1 MPSCSRDRSRLL
13 KTLSSF
19 VLSRSNHSRTLTA
32 YASRFVLLAASLEN
46 VLSRRA
52 EALSMTSDSLLQSLH
67 FHLAWWGLRQ
77 FTSDEAYFQW
87 QREALSPTEIAALH
101 RQVEQKRG
109 GSSADEVAFYD
120 ATAHSNIL
128 PVLYSQQY
136 DYYLAI
142 GTRVANRIDEAR
154 SILDVG
160 CGVGILT
167 TFYARQYPDK
177 IFVGIDR
184 SPDSIVRAQEQSK
197 ALGLTNVRFEC
208 LDLDH
213 TAPTRSYDLILATHA
228 LVQAEQ
234 DPGIPSRSWST
245 FDRAGE
251 GHQQADFERRTGIS
265 VRLDRLSAS
274 LVQRG
279 RMIVF
284 EKTRQLARRVP
295 LQRALAARDLG
306 LIDQPELIRYRLIE
320 EIADDGPFYVLG
332 RGASRQI
339 VWDESPESDEGRPFD
354 RSQLKVGSIDSD
366 APLYENHWPSAQRVW
381 EQLYNK
387 RLLKETTRQEPDD
400 RQLHVELGQ
409 SEEMVYLYCAN
420 TLDQRQLVIV
430 ESARALILE
439 SYYQEIVSGAS

>member
-1 MPSCSRDRSRLL
+1 
-13 KTLSSF
+13 
-19 VLSRSNHSRTLTA
+19 
-32 YASRFVLLAASLEN
+32 
-46 VLSRRA
+46 
-52 EALSMTSDSLLQSLH
+52 MTSDSLLQSLYS
-67 FHLAWWGLRQ
+67 HLAGWGLRQ

-87 QREALSPTEIAALH
+87 QRETLSPAEITTLH

-120 ATAHSNIL
+120 ATTHSNIL

-142 GTRVANRIDEAR
+142 GARVADRIGEAR

-234 DPGIPSRSWST
+234 DSGIPSRSWST

-251 GHQQADFERRTGIS
+251 GHQQSDFECERA
-265 VRLDRLSAS
+265 SAYD
-274 LVQRG
+274 LIG
-279 RMIVF
+279 
-284 EKTRQLARRVP
+284 LAHRWPRRV
-295 LQRALAARDLG
+295 A
-306 LIDQPELIRYRLIE
+306 
-320 EIADDGPFYVLG
+320 
-332 RGASRQI
+332 
-339 VWDESPESDEGRPFD
+339 
-354 RSQLKVGSIDSD
+354 
-366 APLYENHWPSAQRVW
+366 
-381 EQLYNK
+381 
-387 RLLKETTRQEPDD
+387 
-400 RQLHVELGQ
+400 
-409 SEEMVYLYCAN
+409 
-420 TLDQRQLVIV
+420 
-430 ESARALILE
+430 
-439 SYYQEIVSGAS
+439 